1 MKRMANKVA
10 LGSILSLMYG
20 YTKIVVEDRKH
31 KDVYIDNSPDTKRWE
46 GFVKDF
52 WKAPDEITYK
62 WLRTSVYQIWHKDDH
77 ILFLISTEFEQY

>member
-31 KDVYIDNSPDTKRWE
+31 KDVYIDNSHDTKRWE
-46 GFVKDF
+46 GFVKDI
-52 WKAPDEITYK
+52 WKASDEITYK
-62 WLRTSVYQIWHKDDH
+62 WLRTSVYQIWHKQDY
-77 ILFLISTEFEQY
+77 ILFLISTEFEKY

>member
-10 LGSILSLMYG
+10 LGSILTLMYG

-46 GFVKDF
+46 GFVKDI
-52 WKAPDEITYK
+52 WKASDEITYK
-62 WLRTSVYQIWHKDDH
+62 WLRTSVYQIWHKQDY
-77 ILFLISTEFEQY
+77 ILFLISTEFEKY